1 MDKGTAPQ
9 KMPYEEYKK
18 VWESLNPL
26 RIEMVEKNEEC
37 VHALGDRFYYGN
49 PYKKPSGVCNALQHV
64 IDLYTWRSELGFPSW
79 EEDDRGVFR
88 IHCPDKK
95 GTVWELR
102 RVSAEE
108 YAEALRNCGDKPAN
122 GKKLGF

>member
-1 MDKGTAPQ
+1 MAVGARL
-9 KMPYEEYKK
+9 
-18 VWESLNPL
+18 S
-26 RIEMVEKNEEC
+26 
-37 VHALGDRFYYGN
+37 
-49 PYKKPSGVCNALQHV
+49 
-64 IDLYTWRSELGFPSW
+64 SW